1 MLFLIEHFNH
11 YCNLFLYFVTMESLT
26 EGIIDPSEEFY
37 YVWLQVMTIPIFY
50 NAVIIICR

>member
-1 MLFLIEHFNH
+1 
-11 YCNLFLYFVTMESLT
+11 MESLT